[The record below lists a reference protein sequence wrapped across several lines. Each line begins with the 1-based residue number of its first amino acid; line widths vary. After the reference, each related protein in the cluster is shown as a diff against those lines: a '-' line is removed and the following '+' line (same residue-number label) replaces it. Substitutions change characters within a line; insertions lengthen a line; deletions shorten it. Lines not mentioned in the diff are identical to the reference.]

1 MKRIQVRVNTMID
14 NNQKKIRGL
23 KHIWQ
28 ATLYSLDGIKTA
40 FITEAAFRQEVIITS
55 ISIPLALMIPLSFV
69 FKAFLIASTIGVLI
83 AELVNTALESIVNIV
98 SQGFHPL
105 GKRAKDM
112 ASAAVML
119 SVINLG
125 VAWLFAL
132 LQFLLK

>member
-1 MKRIQVRVNTMID
+1 MQVRVNPMID
-14 NNQKKIRGL
+14 NNQKKNRGL

-119 SVINLG
+119 SIINLG

>member
-105 GKRAKDM
+105 GNGPKIWR
-112 ASAAVML
+112 V
-119 SVINLG
+119 
-125 VAWLFAL
+125 
-132 LQFLLK
+132 QQ

>member
-1 MKRIQVRVNTMID
+1 MID

-119 SVINLG
+119 SIINLG